1 MSSIRSGLL
10 QVVAVALLLGTSF
23 PHVFGNEHVATYR
36 TLEKF
41 CAECHAADVAEGGF
55 DLTALR
61 EPRGVLINRRVT
73 QRVIAQIESGSM
85 PPDDPRPL
93 KQEAA
98 LITKWLRS
106 TLAGADWESLRA
118 PVELLPSRM
127 TRQEYIN
134 SVRDLLGVSVDVSDL
149 LSEDSVGANGFNN
162 DRASLAMT
170 ESHLQQYLEAA
181 NRAVT
186 AVIDATGV
194 PEHFHVEAEDARH
207 VTISNV
213 KNAATLPDG
222 TAGFEY
228 QHHRGI
234 KYQQVSKTIEFPRT
248 GTYRFEIRAK
258 VKGKGKQGGVWI
270 ALDSVGDHRR
280 DATLLVDKNDFEIYS
295 TEIFVTAGHH
305 EVILGSDFNAVP
317 WLPPVPELPQRK
329 LPPNRDQVI
338 DEFYQR
344 QNIEPV
350 TWREIEALPGFS
362 APKDMKAV
370 MDIVDELNRVLLDE
384 SVRIFELFRLY
395 EDHQFLP
402 VNQPKGLRGWATK
415 GEAQLAKLIGVE
427 PSSLHALWTSHEP
440 TTHKKNELNSQALL
454 RRWKAINSDRQQ
466 HVGNVFV
473 DWFKVSG
480 PVAYDARKV
489 TDLTGNLNLNT
500 EAISVGDGKTVIRTL
515 LNQWL
520 PRAFRRPID
529 ESDLRPLLGVY
540 ARERDAGA
548 SHGVASRR
556 TLVAGLMSPHFLY
569 VGATSPEPSGGTK
582 DRQESVA
589 EVPLSPHQLA
599 ARLSYLFWM
608 TTPDEILI
616 KTVENL
622 DRTDSVAF
630 DSLVNAMLNDE
641 RSKQFSRDFTSQWL
655 GLGAIGSEKT
665 PDSELFR
672 EFSWQLAEDMR
683 EEVAMMFRN
692 HVLNDRSLLE
702 LLDGKET
709 FLNERLARLYGID
722 SVHGVQMRPHSMV
735 STGRAGLL
743 GTAAVLT
750 ATSLPARTSPVQRG
764 KFVIETLLGED
775 LPPPPE
781 DAGVLD
787 EDAGQSVSTTLRD
800 QLAAHRDNPSCIGC
814 HQRIDPIGFALE
826 KFDFVGRRRERT
838 PAGPI
843 NDLGRLPDG
852 QEVAGLPALTQYL
865 RVQRGDAFVDNLTRR
880 LLAYSLGR
888 SLDYRDEA
896 DVRLIIE
903 AVQRDNCSAQTLVHE
918 VVRSRAFQMRKQ

>member
-1 MSSIRSGLL
+1 MSSIRSGMLHMI
-10 QVVAVALLLGTSF
+10 AVALLLGMSF

-73 QRVIAQIESGSM
+73 QRVMAQIESGSM
-85 PPDDPRPL
+85 PPDDPRPS

-98 LITKWLRS
+98 ALTKWLRS

-118 PVELLPSRM
+118 PVELLPARM
-127 TRQEYIN
+127 TRQEYVN

-149 LSEDSVGANGFNN
+149 LPEDYVGANGFNN
-162 DRASLAMT
+162 DRASLNMT

-181 NRAVT
+181 DRAAAT
-186 AVIDATGV
+186 LLDATGE
-194 PEHFHVEAEDARH
+194 PEKFHVEAEDARH

-234 KYQQVSKTIEFPRT
+234 KYQQVSKTIDFPWN

-258 VKGKGKQGGVWI
+258 VTGKGKQGGVWI
-270 ALDSVGDHRR
+270 ALDSVSDQRR
-280 DATLLVDKNDFEIYS
+280 DATLLVDKNDFDIYS
-295 TEIFVTAGHH
+295 TDIFVTAGHH

-317 WLPPVPELPQRK
+317 WLPPVPDLPQRK
-329 LPPNRDQVI
+329 LPSNRDQVV
-338 DEFYQR
+338 DEFYQS
-344 QNIEPV
+344 QTIEPV
-350 TWREIEALPGFS
+350 TWREIEALAGFS
-362 APKDMKAV
+362 APKDMKAA

-384 SVRIFELFRLY
+384 SVRVFELFRLY
-395 EDHQFLP
+395 EEHQFLP
-402 VNQPKGLRGWATK
+402 VNQPKGLRGWATE
-415 GEAQLAKLIGVE
+415 GETQLAKLIGVE

-440 TTHKKNELNSQALL
+440 TMHKKNELNSKTLL
-454 RRWKAINSDRQQ
+454 SRWKAINSDRQR
-466 HVGNVFV
+466 HVGNVFL
-473 DWFKVSG
+473 DWFRVIG
-480 PVAYDARKV
+480 PIAYDAGKV
-489 TDLTGNLNLNT
+489 AKLTGNLNLKM
-500 EAISVGDGKTVIRTL
+500 EVSVGDDGTALRTTL
-515 LNQWL
+515 EQWL
-520 PRAFRRPID
+520 PTAFRRPID
-529 ESDLRPLLGVY
+529 ESDLRSLLALY
-540 ARERDAGA
+540 ARERGAGA
-548 SHGVASRR
+548 SHRVATHR
-556 TLVAGLMSPHFLY
+556 TLVAGLMSPHFLF
-569 VGATSPEPSGGTK
+569 VGASPPDSSVGTK
-582 DRQESVA
+582 DGQGSGE
-589 EVPLSPHQLA
+589 EVSLSPHQLA

-608 TTPDEILI
+608 TTPDETLMRA
-616 KTVENL
+616 VENL
-622 DRTDSVAF
+622 DRTDSVAI
-630 DSLVNAMLNDE
+630 DSLVDTMLTDE

-672 EFSWQLAEDMR
+672 EFSWQLADDMR
-683 EEVAMMFRN
+683 EEVAMMFR
-692 HVLNDRSLLE
+692 HSVLNDRSLLE

-722 SVHGVQMRPHSMV
+722 SVHGVQMRPHSIV

-838 PAGPI
+838 PAGRI
-843 NDLGRLPDG
+843 NDMGRLSDG

-903 AVQRDNCSAQTLVHE
+903 AVQRDGSSAQTLVHE
-918 VVRSRAFQMRKQ
+918 VVRSRAFQMKRN